1 MVLWTAPSFDG
12 GAPITSYTATSD
24 PDGRT
29 CTPADDAA
37 TACTV
42 TGLTN
47 GTAYTFTVTADNEAG
62 TSAASQLSAAAT
74 PAGPG
79 SPERADRGVRRPGG
93 GRVVDRAG
101 RYGRTTDHQLR
112 GDGVAGG
119 AHVRRR
125 GRDHLHGHGPAAGPS
140 LRVHRDRHERG
151 GQGLGG
157 FGAVDGVD
165 GARHRAGPADG
176 RDRGRGQ
183 RRRQGLLDR
192 AHRDRRTRFA
202 CRGLR
207 GDRRAG
213 RADLHRG
220 RRRHVVHRHRGSPTT
235 RATPSP

>member
-74 PAGPG
+74 PSGAPG

-119 AHVRRR
+119 
-125 GRDHLHGHGPAAGPS
+125 
-140 LRVHRDRHERG
+140 
-151 GQGLGG
+151 
-157 FGAVDGVD
+157 
-165 GARHRAGPADG
+165 GARASPRPRPPA
-176 RDRGRGQ
+176 RSW
-183 RRRQGLLDR
+183 
-192 AHRDRRTRFA
+192 A
-202 CRGLR
+202 CSGAEPTWFTVTATNE
-207 GDRRAG
+207 AG
-213 RADLHRG
+213 RVSA
-220 RRRHVVHRHRGSPTT
+220 GS
-235 RATPSP
+235 APSTE